1 MGLFDALTGDAGHQA
16 ATQQRNALGLMVP
29 QLANVGQTAYG
40 QAGDQLA
47 AGYGQARTD
56 LGTGYGASTGAI
68 NTGAGGALGYLG
80 NGISGAM
87 GQLDQARGALTA
99 GGGAYAPL
107 GDLAGQYGKG
117 AGLYADS
124 LGINGAGGN
133 QNAVNAFQAGPG
145 YNFALDQGIDAI
157 NRKRNAAGMLN
168 GGNADRDAQIYG
180 QGLANQEYGKWQDRL
195 GAYNP
200 LQLQAATGYAQGNQA
215 INSGVANTYGAGAGL
230 LDASG
235 RAQASVAQG
244 QGNSLA
250 DVANRYYG
258 GLGGLDTGG
267 GTAQALNTIGGAQNY
282 QGIFGKGLDQWN
294 GTYQQDAKASEE
306 ASKNSLNL
314 GVNLAKLAAGAAGGG
329 GFGGGSGGSSFL
341 PSSSFMNN
349 SWGY

>member
-1 MGLFDALTGDAGHQA
+1 MGIFDALTGDAGHQA
-16 ATQQRNALGLMVP
+16 ATQQRNALAAMVP
-29 QLANVGQTAYG
+29 QLAQTGQAAYG
-40 QAGDQLA
+40 TAGDQLA

-56 LGTGYGASTGAI
+56 LGTGYGAATGAI
-68 NTGAGGALGYLG
+68 NTGAGSALGYLG

-99 GGGAYAPL
+99 NGGAYAPL
-107 GDLAGQYGKG
+107 GDLASQYGKG

-133 QNAVNAFQAGPG
+133 QRAVDAFKAGPA
-145 YNFALDQGIDAI
+145 YNWTLDQGIDAI
-157 NRKRNAAGMLN
+157 NRKRNAAGTLN

-180 QGLANQEYGKWQDRL
+180 QGLASKEYGGWQDRL

-235 RAQASVAQG
+235 RAQAGVAQG

-267 GTAQALNTIGGAQNY
+267 ATAQAANTIGGAQNW
-282 QGIFGKGLDQWN
+282 QGIYGEGLKGWN
-294 GTYQQDAKASEE
+294 DTYKQDANASNQASMNTLKLGKDFAELGLKAF
-306 ASKNSLNL
+306 
-314 GVNLAKLAAGAAGGG
+314 GG
-329 GFGGGSGGSSFL
+329 GFS
-341 PSSSFMNN
+341 
-349 SWGY
+349 